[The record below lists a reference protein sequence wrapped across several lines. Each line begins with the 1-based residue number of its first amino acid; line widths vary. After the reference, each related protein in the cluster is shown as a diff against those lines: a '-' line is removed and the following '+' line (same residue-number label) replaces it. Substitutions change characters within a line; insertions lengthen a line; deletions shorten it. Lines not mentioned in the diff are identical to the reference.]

1 MSNYIEYNDKMAFHP
16 GYYIKE
22 IIDDENTTQE
32 DFAKRLGTTPK
43 NLSILI
49 RGDQA
54 LSIDMANKLS
64 RLMNTSVTYWLNL
77 QNAYDALL
85 AESMSDEMLKE
96 ERNVFK
102 LLDYKYFQLNF
113 NLPSLPRQ
121 TDKQIEALRQ
131 YLRVSSLT
139 VLGQKDL
146 AVSYRC
152 SNNKISQTNIIK
164 ANAMVQ
170 TATNLALIEKAP
182 KYNKKQ
188 FEEAVEFAVTQT
200 SNHAEFYPAIKER
213 FKEAG
218 VVLEAIPNLS
228 GSKINGAT
236 KKIGDS
242 ILLMVNDRGVYADI
256 FWFSLFHEI
265 GHVINGDFGISMEK
279 ETGAKARAAD
289 KYAADRL
296 IPEQEFKE
304 FIKKDLFTSLSIKR
318 FAESINRHPG
328 IVVGR
333 LKHEGI
339 IDESNY
345 SLDKLRSKYKC
356 VCK

>member
-22 IIDDENTTQE
+22 IIDDENITQE

-49 RGDQA
+49 RGEQA
-54 LSIDMANKLS
+54 LSIDMASKLS

-77 QNAYDALL
+77 QNAYDALV
-85 AESMSDEMLKE
+85 AESMSEEMLKE
-96 ERNVFK
+96 ERNVFR
-102 LLDYKYFQLNF
+102 LLDYKYFQIYF
-113 NLPSLPRQ
+113 DLPSFPRQ
-121 TDKQIEALRQ
+121 IDKQIETLRH
-131 YLRVSSLT
+131 YLRVASLT

-152 SNNKISQTNIIK
+152 ESKAISTANIIK

-170 TATNLALIEKAP
+170 TATNLALMEKAL
-182 KYNKKQ
+182 KYNKKL
-188 FEEAVEFAVTQT
+188 FEEAVEYALTQT
-200 SNHAEFYPAIKER
+200 SNHEKFYPLVKKA

-218 VVLEAIPNLS
+218 VVLEVMPNLS

-242 ILLMVNDRGVYADI
+242 ILLMVNDRGAYADI
-256 FWFSLFHEI
+256 FWFSLLHEI
-265 GHVINGDFGISMEK
+265 GHVVNGDFGISMEK
-279 ETGAKARAAD
+279 ETGAMERAAN
-289 KYAADRL
+289 KYAAGKL
-296 IPEQEFKE
+296 MPEKEYSAFKKQGIYTRVSV
-304 FIKKDLFTSLSIKR
+304 IK

-333 LKHEGI
+333 LKHDGI
-339 IDESNY
+339 IDESNP
-345 SLDKLRSKYKC
+345 SLDSLRSKYKC